1 MQRALVEIKNDI
13 AEISFEMPIP
23 EWIHFDIF
31 KDFMINHWYWLIVS
45 TLAPTKEAWLKAIIM
60 TIDWILSW
68 ESSLNDEAKKDI
80 KITLIDN

>member
-13 AEISFEMPIP
+13 YEISFEMLVP

-31 KDFMINHWYWLIVS
+31 KDFMINHWYWLITSIV
-45 TLAPTKEAWLKAIIM
+45 APTKEAWLKAILF
-60 TIDWILSW
+60 TIDGILSW
-68 ESSLNDEAKKDI
+68 ESNLNDQAKKDI

>member
-13 AEISFEMPIP
+13 AEISFEMQVP

-31 KDFMINHWYWLIVS
+31 KDFMVNHWYWLIVS
-45 TLAPTKEAWLKAIIM
+45 LLAPNHETWLKGVLL

-68 ESSLNDEAKKDI
+68 KSSLKDKTKEDI

>member
-13 AEISFEMPIP
+13 FKMSFEMPVP

-31 KDFMINHWYWLIVS
+31 KDFMINHWYWLIFS
-45 TLAPTKEAWLKAIIM
+45 MLEPNKESWLKGILL
-60 TIDWILSW
+60 TIDWILTW
-68 ESSLNDEAKKDI
+68 ESSLKDEVKKDI

>member
-13 AEISFEMPIP
+13 VEMEFEMPVP

-31 KDFMINHWYWLIVS
+31 KDFMINHWYGLIVS
-45 TLAPTKEAWLKAIIM
+45 TLAPTKEAWLKAILF
-60 TIDWILSW
+60 TIDGILSW
-68 ESSLNDEAKKDI
+68 ESSLKDEAKKDI

>member
-13 AEISFEMPIP
+13 AKISFEMSVP
-23 EWIHFDIF
+23 EWIHFDTF
-31 KDFMINHWYWLIVS
+31 KDFMINHWYGLIVS
-45 TLAPTKEAWLKAIIM
+45 ILALNEEDWLKAILT
-60 TIDWILSW
+60 TIDGILSW